1 MPRSFCGGKVSDAR
15 HKEIS
20 AMTKHFTRTRVAT
33 AVAGIALALGAGQA
47 FGSAFA
53 LQTQNA
59 SGLGHAYAG
68 GAAAAEDVSTIFYN
82 PAGLV
87 RLQKTEVVMSANVI
101 CPSAKF
107 QDNASKAA
115 LYQPLGGT
123 GGEAGGCAVV
133 PNLYVGVPFTD
144 KWSFGL
150 GINAPFGLETEYDS
164 DWLGRFQ
171 AIKSKLETINVNPV
185 LSWEPTRNFTIGAGV
200 SWQKLKAEI
209 TKNADYAALFASQVP
224 GLVQAGKVSPADAP
238 TLVGSAYGLQS
249 AVKITGDD
257 DSWGWNAGVLWQVTP
272 QTRIGAAYRSA
283 IKYTATGTIE
293 FTNPTVANLGPLP
306 PSLAPYG
313 AAIVNGVNANP
324 LLANGPITASIK
336 MPETANLS
344 IYSELNKEW
353 DVMADLQYTGW
364 SSIQQFQVVRDT
376 GAVAGGY
383 TWNFRNTWRV
393 SAGVNYHYSEKL
405 IFRGGIA
412 YDQTPTNDT
421 DRTPGLP
428 DNNRTWL
435 AAGVHYHFSDQ
446 WQVDL
451 AYAHEFI
458 QSPSIDQNG
467 GNAAL
472 YGLINGSIKEQVNIV
487 GAQVKYVFK

>member
-1 MPRSFCGGKVSDAR
+1 
-15 HKEIS
+15 
-20 AMTKHFTRTRVAT
+20 MTAPFTRTRVAT
-33 AVAGIALALGAGQA
+33 AVAAVALALGAGQA
-47 FGSAFA
+47 FGAAFG

-68 GAAAAEDVSTIFYN
+68 GAAAAEDVSTIYYN

-87 RLQKTEVVMSANVI
+87 RLQKTEVVASANLI

-123 GGEAGGCAVV
+123 GGEAGGCAAV
-133 PNLYVGVPFTD
+133 PNLYLGVPFTD

-150 GINAPFGLETEYDS
+150 GINAPYGLETEYDS

-185 LSWEPTRNFTIGAGV
+185 LSWEPTKTFTVGAGV
-200 SWQKLKAEI
+200 SWQRLKAEI
-209 TKNADYAALFASQVP
+209 TKNANYAALFAQGVGNLVAAGQVP
-224 GLVQAGKVSPADAP
+224 AAAAP

-272 QTRIGAAYRSA
+272 QTRIGAAYRSP

-293 FTNPTVANLGPLP
+293 FTNPTAANLGPLP
-306 PSLAPYG
+306 PTLAPIG
-313 AAIVNGVNANP
+313 ALIVNGVNANP
-324 LLANGPITASIK
+324 LVANGPISASIK

-364 SSIQQFQVVRDT
+364 STIQTFQVVRDT

-383 TWNFRNTWRV
+383 AWNFRNTWRV
-393 SAGVNYHYSEKL
+393 SAGCNYHYSDRL
-405 IFRGGIA
+405 VLRGGIA
-412 YDQTPTNDT
+412 YDQTPTNNT
-421 DRTPGLP
+421 GRTPGLP

-451 AYAHEFI
+451 AYAHEFM
-458 QSPSIDQNG
+458 QTPSIDQNG
-467 GNAAL
+467 GNAAA
-472 YGLINGSIKEQVNIV
+472 YGLINGTYKEQVNIV
-487 GAQVKYVFK
+487 GAQVKYVFN